1 MSTPP
6 KNDRKTWRRSA
17 ILDRGPYTGRV
28 TRPSYGK
35 HITRVVKRQVTGGAI
50 RFRPRTVSA
59 IIMLVLHVGDPSA
72 CGATSTVARV
82 REPHD
87 NAGRRRGKCRL
98 ITLPAISRY
107 KVDGRRALKPPP
119 RARLYL
125 LCTIPHRFRRLS
137 PGDATR
143 PAASHEVG
151 RQPGVSPR
159 RNWRTIESQRPRNTP
174 FHRHYASALSLRIDI
189 PSSPPLP
196 PSFLFIDRFD
206 FSF

>member
-1 MSTPP
+1 ME
-6 KNDRKTWRRSA
+6 RARWRAYASR
-17 ILDRGPYTGRV
+17 Y
-28 TRPSYGK
+28 
-35 HITRVVKRQVTGGAI
+35 
-50 RFRPRTVSA
+50 
-59 IIMLVLHVGDPSA
+59 
-72 CGATSTVARV
+72 
-82 REPHD
+82 D

-174 FHRHYASALSLRIDI
+174 FHRHYASALSLYIDI
-189 PSSPPLP
+189 PFPLFVSLYR
-196 PSFLFIDRFD
+196 SFRF
-206 FSF
+206 FF

>member
-1 MSTPP
+1 M
-6 KNDRKTWRRSA
+6 
-17 ILDRGPYTGRV
+17 
-28 TRPSYGK
+28 
-35 HITRVVKRQVTGGAI
+35 
-50 RFRPRTVSA
+50 
-59 IIMLVLHVGDPSA
+59 
-72 CGATSTVARV
+72 ARV
-82 REPHD
+82 REPYD
-87 NAGRRRGKCRL
+87 NAERRRGKCRL

-174 FHRHYASALSLRIDI
+174 FHRHYASALSLHIDT
-189 PSSPPLP
+189 P
-196 PSFLFIDRFD
+196 PSFVSLYRSFRFFFLISLPRLTARLFYSSLLFLK
-206 FSF
+206 

>member
-1 MSTPP
+1 MSTPQ
-6 KNDRKTWRRSA
+6 KTIVKRGEDRRYSIALYSR
-17 ILDRGPYTGRV
+17 RV
-28 TRPSYGK
+28 TRPWYGK
-35 HITRVVKRQVTGGAI
+35 HITPLVKRQVTGGATI
-50 RFRPRTVSA
+50 PAAYSFGHYYARFTRRRPLCLRS
-59 IIMLVLHVGDPSA
+59 
-72 CGATSTVARV
+72 GASTVARV
-82 REPHD
+82 REPYD
-87 NAGRRRGKCRL
+87 NAERRRGKCRL

-174 FHRHYASALSLRIDI
+174 FHRHYSALSLHIDT
-189 PSSPPLP
+189 PLFRFAL
-196 PSFLFIDRFD
+196 SIVSIFLFN
-206 FSF
+206 